1 MTHTDKTQPAAAA
14 KEGDNPRTFDVNMSI
29 QEAMDIHPR
38 VREVFA
44 AFHLGGCATCALG
57 QFETIGQV
65 CMVYGIDPDALL
77 DVLESLVTEPPQAP
91 QG

>member
-1 MTHTDKTQPAAAA
+1 MAETDKTQPAAAA
-14 KEGDNPRTFDVNMSI
+14 REPNAASNFHLDMPIAEAI
-29 QEAMDIHPR
+29 QIHPR

-44 AFHLGGCATCALG
+44 AFHLGGCAHCALG

-65 CMVYGIDPDALL
+65 CAGYGVDPDALL
-77 DVLESLVTEPPQAP
+77 DVLESLVQEEPES